1 MSKYEDLDPMIK
13 KTYDKRFIKTMVSID
28 DLLLRR
34 RYIYDL
40 MEVDGDMLAL
50 IDLLNEMHEYAEEL
64 KKELAHERL
73 MSWRLTNHLKN
84 IGFKEEV
91 IKDVMENTY
100 TTLEKMQDGILDED

>member
-1 MSKYEDLDPMIK
+1 MTKYEDLDPMIK

-40 MEVDGDMLAL
+40 METDGDMLAL
-50 IDLLNEMHEYAEEL
+50 IDLLNEMHEYTEEL

-84 IGFKEEV
+84 IGFKEEF
-91 IKDVMENTY
+91 IKDVMENNY

>member
-28 DLLLRR
+28 DLLLGR

-40 MEVDGDMLAL
+40 METDGDMLAL
-50 IDLLNEMHEYAEEL
+50 IDLLNEMHEYTEEL

-84 IGFKEEV
+84 IGWQEEF
-91 IKDVMENTY
+91 IDDIINNTY
-100 TTLEKMQDGILDED
+100 NTLEINHDENVKR